1 MTVKTET
8 THSCDAMKDHE
19 AGHFG
24 AAIEEIW
31 ERADGSWQ
39 AMGGMNKYFSTIK
52 FCPFCGVRLGET
64 AQ

>member
-1 MTVKTET
+1 
-8 THSCDAMKDHE
+8 MKDHE

-39 AMGGMNKYFSTIK
+39 AMGGMNEYFSTIK